1 MGKDNQIKKVWR
13 FYVDGFK
20 GLSKSSRTLWL
31 IIFLKLFI
39 MFAILKVFFFPNHSK
54 EMAKE
59 LNMDSKEEFVQYDLI
74 ERGIAPKVDSLTV
87 KE

>member
-1 MGKDNQIKKVWR
+1 MGKSNPIIKVWR

-39 MFAILKVFFFPNHSK
+39 MFAILKVFFFPNHTK
-54 EMAKE
+54 EQAE
-59 LNMDSKEEFVQYDLI
+59 ANNMTDAEWVQFDVI
-74 ERGIAPKVDSLTV
+74 NRGINPKQTDTL
-87 KE
+87 EINE

>member
-1 MGKDNQIKKVWR
+1 MGKSNPIKRVWR
-13 FYVDGFK
+13 FYVEGFK

-59 LNMDSKEEFVQYDLI
+59 LNMSSKEEFVQHDLI
-74 ERGIAPKVDSLTV
+74 ERGITSETDTLIIN
-87 KE
+87 E